1 MLNLLL
7 LKRLIVGS
15 VEAVQSVD
23 LVSTIKAVDC
33 EYSLFCVSV
42 GSPQCF
48 NHYVEGVE
56 FIVEAVDCCK
66 LLCTLESSS
75 FVEAVESV
83 VVKAVD
89 CCRLLCALVY

>member
-7 LKRLIVGS
+7 LKLLIVGS

-42 GSPQCF
+42 ARPNKS
-48 NHYVEGVE
+48 
-56 FIVEAVDCCK
+56 IASITMLK
-66 LLCTLESSS
+66 LLN
-75 FVEAVESV
+75 
-83 VVKAVD
+83 
-89 CCRLLCALVY
+89 LL

>member
-15 VEAVQSVD
+15 VEDVQSVD

-42 GSPQCF
+42 GSPQ
-48 NHYVEGVE
+48 
-56 FIVEAVDCCK
+56 
-66 LLCTLESSS
+66 
-75 FVEAVESV
+75 
-83 VVKAVD
+83 
-89 CCRLLCALVY
+89 